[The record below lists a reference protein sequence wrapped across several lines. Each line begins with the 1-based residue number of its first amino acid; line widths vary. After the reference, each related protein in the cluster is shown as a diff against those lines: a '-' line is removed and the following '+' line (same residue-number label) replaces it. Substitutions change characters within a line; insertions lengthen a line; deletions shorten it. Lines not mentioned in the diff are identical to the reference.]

1 MTRLY
6 LAIVHHPVVNR
17 RGEVIT
23 ATIDHFDVF
32 DASRLSLTYP
42 LRGLYVVNPEPS
54 QEAVARRLIKHGTD
68 PHRTEERDGCFDKT
82 HWAPSLE
89 ATVAEIEAREG
100 RRPVVVVTSAHA
112 ATDTTSF
119 AGLRA
124 ALADGAPHLL
134 VVGKASG
141 LSADALAD
149 ADMRLEPIDG
159 GTDYRHLSVRSAMAI
174 LVDRLLRP

>member
-1 MTRLY
+1 MTALY

-17 RGEVIT
+17 RGEVIA

-42 LRGLYVVNPEPS
+42 LRGLYVVNPEAS
-54 QEAVARRLIKHGTD
+54 QAAVAQRLIKHGTD
-68 PHRTEERDGCFDKT
+68 SHRTEDRQGCFDKT
-82 HWAPSLE
+82 HWAPTLA
-89 ATVAEIEAREG
+89 ATVEAIAAREG
-100 RRPVVVVTSAHA
+100 RAPVVVVTSATAAENA
-112 ATDTTSF
+112 ATF
-119 AGLRA
+119 AELRA
-124 ALADGAPHLL
+124 ALADGTPHLL

-141 LSADALAD
+141 LAPEVLDAADL
-149 ADMRLEPIDG
+149 RLEPIDG